1 MATSTTIQYLSA
13 SGISELGATV
23 AVGAG
28 TSNRSQIE
36 TFIAGA
42 AIAVGDIVAFD
53 TSATGASRVLTVV
66 KCPATLGL
74 PNIVGV
80 ALEAATA
87 AGQIINVVVAGYVET
102 VNATAAIAT
111 GTAVTTSG
119 AVAGRVITYDST
131 AAAQSNASP
140 IGITLGAVVA
150 NVVPMWIFK
159 KF

>member
-1 MATSTTIQYLSA
+1 MATSTNIQYLLASA
-13 SGISELGATV
+13 KDELGATV
-23 AVGAG
+23 QLPTA
-28 TSNRSQIE
+28 SNRRQIE
-36 TFIAGA
+36 TFISSGTF
-42 AIAVGDIVAFD
+42 AVGDIVAFD
-53 TSATGASRVLTVV
+53 TSATGAARVLTVV

-80 ALEAATA
+80 ALEASTA
-87 AGQIINVVVAGYVET
+87 SGQIVDVVVAGYVET
-102 VNATAAIAT
+102 VNATAAIVA
-111 GTAVTTSG
+111 GSAVTTSG

>member
-1 MATSTTIQYLSA
+1 MATSTNIQYLLASA
-13 SGISELGATV
+13 KDELGATV
-23 AVGAG
+23 QLPTA
-28 TSNRSQIE
+28 SNRRQIE
-36 TFIAGA
+36 TFISGA

-53 TSATGASRVLTVV
+53 TSATGAARVLTVV
-66 KCPATLGL
+66 KCPATIGL

-80 ALEAATA
+80 AVEAATA
-87 AGQIINVVVAGYVET
+87 AGQIIDVVVAGYVET
-102 VNATAAIAT
+102 VNATAAIPV

-119 AVAGRVITYDST
+119 AVAGRVLTYDST

-150 NVVPMWIFK
+150 NVAPMWIFK